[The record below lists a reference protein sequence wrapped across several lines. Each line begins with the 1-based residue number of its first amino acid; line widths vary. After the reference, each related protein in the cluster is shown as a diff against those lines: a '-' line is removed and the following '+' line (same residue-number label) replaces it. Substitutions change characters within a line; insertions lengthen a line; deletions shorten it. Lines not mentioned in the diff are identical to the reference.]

1 MAKLSASTRAGL
13 HSSEFAV
20 PGKRAYPIPDENHA
34 RLALAMVS
42 KYGTPAEKAQV
53 HAAVHSKFPAIGATD
68 ALKAH
73 IEAM

>member
-1 MAKLSASTRAGL
+1 MAVLKAATRNSL
-13 HSSEFAV
+13 PSSSFAI
-20 PGKRAYPIPDENHA
+20 PSKRAYPIHDSEHA

-53 HAAVHSKFPAIGATD
+53 QAAVHRKYPQIGATD

-73 IEAM
+73 IEAN